1 MSFNTWQPLGHDD
14 YETLKGFDVV
24 TSDNEKLGT
33 IKEVLHPAT
42 QTTAPGTP
50 VAGGH
55 YFRVDPGALKK
66 MFSDQDEVFVSETLI
81 RDVRPEE
88 DTVILSIPKA
98 SVQNTDWS
106 RPVDFDTYR
115 RS

>member
-1 MSFNTWQPLGHDD
+1 MSFSTWQPLSHDD

-33 IKEVLHPAT
+33 IKEILHPAM
-42 QTTAPGTP
+42 QTRMTGTP
-50 VAGGH
+50 VAAGH

-66 MFSDQDEVFVSETLI
+66 LFSDQDEVFLSETLI

-88 DTVILSIPKA
+88 DTVILSIPRA
-98 SVQNTDWS
+98 SVEKTDWS
-106 RPVDFDTYR
+106 RPENIGSFR